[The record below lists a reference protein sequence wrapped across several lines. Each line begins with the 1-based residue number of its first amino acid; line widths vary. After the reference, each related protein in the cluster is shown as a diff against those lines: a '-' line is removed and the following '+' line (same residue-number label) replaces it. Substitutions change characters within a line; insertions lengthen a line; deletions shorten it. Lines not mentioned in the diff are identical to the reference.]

1 MAVQD
6 PTTNY
11 AWDLPNVN
19 GDSGSWGG
27 MLRTI
32 LGDDV
37 TGIDAVVKA
46 ISVIANAALPKAGGT
61 MTGRIDVK
69 TEAYTLV
76 NKGSMSGAVTLDLAA
91 GNYFYG
97 TVTGNITSVTLQ
109 NVPAGGVFFV
119 LELTNGGAFTVTW
132 GSAYKWPS
140 GAAPSLIASGVDV
153 LTFTTRDAGTTIR
166 GARSMADSR

>member
-11 AWDLPNVN
+11 AWALPDVN
-19 GDSGSWGG
+19 GDSGAWGG

-32 LGDDV
+32 IGDDAV
-37 TGIDAVVKA
+37 GLDAVVKA
-46 ISVIANAALPKAGGT
+46 ISIVANAALPKAGGA
-61 MTGRIDVK
+61 MTGRVDVK

-97 TVTGNITSVTLQ
+97 TVAGNITSVTLT

-119 LELTNGGAFTVTW
+119 LELTNGGAFTVTF

-140 GAAPSLIASGVDV
+140 GAQPSLVASGVDV

-166 GARSMADSR
+166 GSRAMADSR